1 MKQAII
7 DIGSNSMRLTLY
19 EIVEGDLKILF
30 KAKNM
35 AGLARYV
42 EKGALSDEGIDRA
55 VSGLLTFKETL
66 ASLEIKN
73 VAVFATAS
81 LRNILNTDEAVASIR
96 IATGYSVEVISGE
109 MEAQLGYMGAMRELH
124 LASGAFFDVGG
135 ASTEIVSFSE
145 GIALASASFRV
156 GSLSLYRECVKKI
169 LPGKGSQHRIRKQ
182 LKKEIDQKGLI
193 SFEKCDI
200 LAGVGGTARAVHKLC
215 QRYYHLPLKG
225 NRVTKE
231 QLLGLSSL
239 LCQGGRK
246 ATDLILKLEPERIH
260 TIVPGVMIL
269 VHLFELFGAKE
280 MVVSQSGVREGYLC
294 QKVLAQKSAT
304 PTAKI
309 EN

>member
-19 EIVEGDLKILF
+19 EIAGRDLKILF

-96 IATGYSVEVISGE
+96 IATGYPVEVISGE
-109 MEAQLGYMGAMRELH
+109 TEAQLGYMGAMRELH
-124 LASGAFFDVGG
+124 LTGGAFFDVGG

-169 LPGKGSQHRIRKQ
+169 LPGKGSQRRIRKH
-182 LKKEIDQKGLI
+182 LKEEIDRKGLI
-193 SFEKCDI
+193 PFEKCDI

-225 NRVTKE
+225 NCITRE
-231 QLLGLSSL
+231 QLFGLSSL
-239 LCQGGRK
+239 LCQGGRT

-260 TIVPGVMIL
+260 TIVPGIMIL
-269 VHLFELFGAKE
+269 VHLFELFDAKE

-304 PTAKI
+304 PTAKT